1 MDLNDNQYTLLGIII
16 GGIGLKVVEYFA
28 KKRQGRVDR
37 IAELEKQLDARSDET
52 RQELRDDLAELRQRF
67 DTINDDLDEWK
78 EKYWARA
85 RELNDLQLENAKLLA
100 ELVRKSNG
108 GTDA

>member
-1 MDLNDNQYTLLGIII
+1 MELNDNQYTLLGIII

-67 DTINDDLDEWK
+67 DAINDDLDEWK